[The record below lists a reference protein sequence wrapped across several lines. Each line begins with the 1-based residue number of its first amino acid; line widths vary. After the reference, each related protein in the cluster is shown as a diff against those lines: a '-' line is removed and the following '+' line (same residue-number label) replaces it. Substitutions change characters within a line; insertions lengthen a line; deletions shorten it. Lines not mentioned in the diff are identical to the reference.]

1 MVSESA
7 STTEPLS
14 VRRHGICSQ
23 LRNTRRLF
31 GHILTRSVPGAACWV
46 RSRRRCKLPSPSTAS
61 ASSQKA
67 EAQASGGSSR
77 TYRSP
82 PGLSVNDGIDPDLCS
97 LTYTSVERVAE
108 VVAVFPPEAL
118 LAKID
123 IELAYRLTPVHP
135 RDRPLQ
141 AVQWGGALYID
152 PMLPFG
158 LRSTPKMFNAFADGL
173 EWYLRWLGIR
183 NIFHYLDDFLVVGP
197 PMSSECAV
205 ALATLNQACAQLG
218 IHIAEHKHEGPT
230 SCLTFLGIEVDT
242 VVGQLRLPANK
253 LVWLQSLLR
262 ALSALQNF
270 RQHVHVVVFEI
281 HWQIAST

>member
-1 MVSESA
+1 MFSA
-7 STTEPLS
+7 QEHPEVVRAYLDAECSRGRMLGPFPSAVQAALPINRFSVIPKGRGTGKWRLITDLS
-14 VRRHGICSQ
+14 
-23 LRNTRRLF
+23 F
-31 GHILTRSVPGAACWV
+31 
-46 RSRRRCKLPSPSTAS
+46 
-61 ASSQKA
+61 
-67 EAQASGGSSR
+67 
-77 TYRSP
+77 P
-82 PGLSVNDGIDPDLCS
+82 PELSVNDGIDPDLCS

-108 VVAVFPPEAL
+108 VVAAFPPEAL

-135 RDRPLQ
+135 HDRPLQ

-183 NIFHYLDDFLVVGP
+183 NIFHYLDDSLVVGP